1 VDVSLKNKFVTQYL
15 DFLP

>member
-1 VDVSLKNKFVTQYL
+1 MTKYL